1 MLCSRLGSKR
11 EGKKEKN
18 GKVFKWSSIHYV
30 FWAFESAKWRA
41 HSSWW
46 KNRHRICNSKKKDER
61 EKFEWKILRETEKKL
76 KTDEM
81 KANDN
86 RFLACIHIHCS
97 NVERESVEI
106 SEHQPINMAWA
117 LIFFPRKL
125 SVCVCASS
133 VWYFNRLLNVH
144 SKAIAFITTTRAVP
158 QFTSFSP
165 TIPSTNHS
173 SYILKK
179 YQFYMSETRERIFTF
194 SR

>member
-117 LIFFPRKL
+117 LIFSL
-125 SVCVCASS
+125 GNWVCVCVRVVFGISIDYSMCTAK
-133 VWYFNRLLNVH
+133 RLLSLRLQELFH
-144 SKAIAFITTTRAVP
+144 SLLLFPQRYRRQTTHRT
-158 QFTSFSP
+158 
-165 TIPSTNHS
+165 
-173 SYILKK
+173 Y
-179 YQFYMSETRERIFTF
+179 
-194 SR
+194 